1 MINKD
6 ELQKALDILEEA
18 MDDMTDEEYN
28 EFLND
33 VIHPLED
40 YVYSD

>member
-18 MDDMTDEEYN
+18 MEDMTDEEYD
-28 EFLND
+28 EFLNE
-33 VIHPLED
+33 VVHPLEN
-40 YVYSD
+40 YVYAD